1 MATPL
6 HTVISLVLII
16 VVQSIY
22 GLPSLADAGEG
33 MSGKISGRVVELD
46 SGQPMVGATI
56 YIEEAGIGAVAAQDG
71 SYTIINV
78 PPGLY
83 TVRASMVG
91 FGTVRKAEV
100 RVSIDRTTRVDFE
113 LAVEIIQ
120 GEEVLIT
127 ATRPIIEVDR
137 TTSASY
143 VDSEAIENLPVQ
155 EVSDIL
161 QLQSGVT
168 YDSQG
173 RLHMRGGRSGEVA
186 YLVDGI
192 PVTNQYSGGSKIE
205 IENNWIQELQVI
217 SGVFNAEYGQAQ
229 SGVVNIVTKAGSVD
243 RYSGDVGVYAGSYL
257 TSNPNVFIGK
267 DSPAL
272 DEVNIQGSFQ
282 GPLRFLR
289 DGSFFSNLR
298 YTDNSGWLNGERRA
312 LISDTVPIQSY
323 IQQAQQTASDRDNL
337 VGIPIPDSLLSGDG
351 SLVAMNPRQRLS
363 LHGRL
368 SFRLGSKTS
377 VSYAAFVTD
386 EERKSYQDYRRYA
399 PDGQPTVSDLGFN
412 HLLSV
417 TLAPDARSYMRL
429 GVSYQNNRI
438 RSRLFSNP
446 LDPQYQGTPYA
457 TNGFA
462 FGGTSNG
469 RSKASNATFLVK
481 IQGERQVNKNNL
493 VKAGIEW
500 QKHRVEERSQAT
512 ISDGPVYLEPTQ
524 RIPDIN
530 TSGND
535 AYKREPSEFVAFIQD
550 KLEVDELVVNAGLR
564 FDLWRPNAPV
574 PENLQAVTDPD
585 DGIRLATDFVDAR
598 SSYQLSPRVGLA
610 FPIST
615 RGVLHVSYGRFFQV
629 PRFSYI
635 FTNSEFEVELGD
647 LETIMGNANLKPE
660 RTTAYE
666 LGLQYALTSSWK
678 IEATIYYKDI
688 KNLLGQ
694 EIVNTVDKK
703 VYARYINRDYG
714 NTRGFAFSLL
724 RQFADQFG
732 LTIDYTYQVARGNAS
747 DPNAVFFNNQ
757 TQPPVEPEK
766 QVIPLDW
773 DQRHSLNGSLI
784 LGDPRGFTLSII
796 GRFSSGQPYTP
807 TNPGSQLSSQLA
819 NSETKPARLNLDV
832 NISRELQVAGYKAR
846 IYAKGFNVLDRLNAK
861 SVYSSTGNAFHPYRT
876 LGEAEVLAMNP
887 NFSSA
892 EVDLRPDYFDPPR
905 RIIVGIDLRF

>member
-16 VVQSIY
+16 VFQSIY

-312 LISDTVPIQSY
+312 LISDTVPIQAY